1 MNANERVTSHTPH
14 LKAGLEVF
22 RDSLLLSAGLAVI
35 VGLLI
40 DHPTPRVM
48 LFVASEIFIYTVL
61 IMFLA
66 HTILNQIWNQTR
78 VCKSSD
84 AVQWTVFI
92 VGLIAICGLGSIVG
106 SLIVAATGLESGMTL
121 AALIGRSFRTSVIVS
136 LMVGVN
142 EVAFGRLR
150 GQLEETQLKLRTE
163 ELERERALKLASEAR
178 LGSLESRLHPHFLF
192 NALNSVSSLIPS
204 DPARAERLVERIAS
218 LLRFSLDSNKGG
230 LVALEQELKV
240 VRDYLEIEQARLG
253 QRLRYTV
260 ETIGDI
266 QDLQLPPLSVQT
278 LVENSVKFAIASTVD
293 GGEIRVRADRNNG
306 CLYVNVADTGDGFA
320 LESIPPDH
328 GLDNLRSRLAVL
340 FGERAQLNVA
350 HEGPWTTVTMKVP
363 V

>member
-1 MNANERVTSHTPH
+1 MSTDEKVAVHTPH
-14 LKAGLEVF
+14 LKAGLEVL
-22 RDSLLLSAGLAVI
+22 RDSLLLTACLTVI
-35 VGLLI
+35 VGLLS
-40 DHPTPRVM
+40 DHPTTRLM
-48 LFVASEIFIYTVL
+48 LLVATEIFIYTIL

-66 HTILNQIWNQTR
+66 HTVLNEVWNL

-84 AVQWTVFI
+84 GVQWTVF
-92 VGLIAICGLGSIVG
+92 VVVLIAICGLGSIVG
-106 SLIVAATGLESGMTL
+106 SLIVAATGLESGVSLTTL
-121 AALIGRSFRTSVIVS
+121 IARSLKVSVVVS

-178 LGSLESRLHPHFLF
+178 LSSLESRLHPHFLF

-240 VRDYLEIEQARLG
+240 VRAYLEIEQARLG
-253 QRLRYTV
+253 QRLRYSV
-260 ETIGDI
+260 EAIGNI
-266 QDLQLPPLSVQT
+266 QDLQLPPMSIQT
-278 LVENSVKFAIASTVD
+278 LVENSVKFAVSSSLQ

-320 LESIPPDH
+320 LESIPADH

-340 FGERAQLNVA
+340 FGEKAQLNVA
-350 HEGPWTTVTMKVP
+350 HEGLWTTVTMKVP

>member
-1 MNANERVTSHTPH
+1 MSTDANAVVHHPH

-22 RDSLLLSAGLAVI
+22 RDSCLLSAGLTVI

-40 DHPTPRVM
+40 DNATPKVM
-48 LFVASEIFIYTVL
+48 LIAFGEIFAYTTL

-66 HTILNQIWNQTR
+66 HGILNRVWNL
-78 VCKSSD
+78 VCNSNGG
-84 AVQWTVFI
+84 VQWTVF
-92 VGLIAICGLGSIVG
+92 VVLMIAICGLGSIVG
-106 SLIVAATGLESGMTL
+106 SLIVAATGFENLSLLG
-121 AALIGRSFRTSVIVS
+121 LIGRSFKISVIVS

-142 EVAFGRLR
+142 EVAFGRLT

-240 VRDYLEIEQARLG
+240 VRAYLEIEQARLG
-253 QRLRYTV
+253 QRLRYSV
-260 ETIGDI
+260 EAIGNI
-266 QDLQLPPLSVQT
+266 QDLQLPPLSIQT
-278 LVENSVKFAIASTVD
+278 LVENSVKFAVSSSLE

-306 CLYVNVADTGDGFA
+306 CLYVNVADTGEGFA
-320 LESIPPDH
+320 LESIPLDH
-328 GLDNLRSRLAVL
+328 GLDNLRNRLAVL
-340 FGERAQLNVA
+340 FGEKAQLNVA
-350 HEGPWTTVTMKVP
+350 REGLWTTVTMKVP

>member
-1 MNANERVTSHTPH
+1 MSTDEKVAVHTPH
-14 LKAGLEVF
+14 LKAGLEVL
-22 RDSLLLSAGLAVI
+22 RDSLLLTACLTVI
-35 VGLLI
+35 VGLLS
-40 DHPTPRVM
+40 DHPTTRLM
-48 LFVASEIFIYTVL
+48 LLVASEIFIYTIL

-66 HTILNQIWNQTR
+66 HTVLNEVWNL

-84 AVQWTVFI
+84 GVQWTVF
-92 VGLIAICGLGSIVG
+92 VVVLIAICGLGSIVG
-106 SLIVAATGLESGMTL
+106 SLIVAATGLESGVSLTTL
-121 AALIGRSFRTSVIVS
+121 IARSLKVSVVVS

-178 LGSLESRLHPHFLF
+178 LSSLESRLHPHFLF

-240 VRDYLEIEQARLG
+240 VRAYLEIEQARLG
-253 QRLRYTV
+253 QRLRYSV
-260 ETIGDI
+260 EAIGNI
-266 QDLQLPPLSVQT
+266 QDLQLPPMSIQT
-278 LVENSVKFAIASTVD
+278 LVENSVKFAVSSSLQ

-320 LESIPPDH
+320 LESIPADH

-340 FGERAQLNVA
+340 FGEKAQLNVA
-350 HEGPWTTVTMKVP
+350 HEGLWTTVTMKVP